1 MAFVQNTTKKVIIAQ
16 PSEVRKKVPL
26 GEETRQE
33 EQLEE
38 PQDGTEMSL
47 KRARFDVRK
56 FGIKGMDEGDKEG
69 ATLAML
75 MQLGAKV
82 GSNVRDEV

>member
-1 MAFVQNTTKKVIIAQ
+1 M
-16 PSEVRKKVPL
+16 
-26 GEETRQE
+26 GEETRRE
-33 EQLEE
+33 EQPEE
-38 PQDGTEMSL
+38 SQDGTEMTL

-56 FGIKGMDEGDKEG
+56 FGIKGMDESDKEG

-82 GSNVRDEV
+82 GSKGVNLV